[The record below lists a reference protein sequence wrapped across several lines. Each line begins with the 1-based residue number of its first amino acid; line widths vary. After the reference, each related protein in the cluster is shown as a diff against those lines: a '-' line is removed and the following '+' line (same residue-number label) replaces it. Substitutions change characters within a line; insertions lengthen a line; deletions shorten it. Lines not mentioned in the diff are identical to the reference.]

1 MKNTIIAALLLVLS
15 LAVPARAAQQNIAQ
29 LSAVTASREALRTS
43 INTQLSAVQ
52 SNFDELY
59 AAVGTRP
66 WVIQATAPAD
76 TTLAWFD
83 TDQVLN
89 AVVLKIHNGSNW
101 VPQAIGEGGSY
112 TLPTAAADTLGGI
125 KVGARL
131 TITDGVLSADVQA
144 GGESTTVGDGTTGP
158 YLDGT
163 VDGGT
168 LIKLSAPSGGNGTW
182 TSLQGGNPTA
192 NRNWRLPIDAP
203 PAAGTTRLINVDEN
217 TQMGLVDPATFLTPT
232 GSADLLTITDTN
244 SRFTTDTVGAA
255 LVQIGEFNASLPNLV
270 FGTGLTLTEDT
281 PSAGTDTIS
290 VSANTYQAYD
300 ADWLGITPNG
310 AALVSAANYA
320 AMKTLLDTDDIQ
332 TLTGIAAGTAHLG
345 TFTGTT
351 IADSSTIKTALQS
364 LETSVETRAPS
375 ANPVFTASAAIPQGS
390 SPTVDAAGEIAID
403 LTSDQLIYYGGAKR
417 VLTYKKQIDFA
428 VKTPVDADDFL
439 LFKAQTAM
447 TITDIHVIAQGGT
460 SISVDIQE
468 CDSAGA
474 NCATVDAAITATTT
488 GAEDDGGFSNGTI
501 DAGDWVKV
509 VLGAPSGT
517 VNYLAGSIYYVETA
531 D

>member
-1 MKNTIIAALLLVLS
+1 MKRLLL
-15 LAVPARAAQQNIAQ
+15 
-29 LSAVTASREALRTS
+29 AVTILLATS
-43 INTQLSAVQ
+43 QVW
-52 SNFDELY
+52 
-59 AAVGTRP
+59 AAGGKGYVGP
-66 WVIQATAPAD
+66 TAPA
-76 TTLAWFD
+76 TC
-83 TDQVLN
+83 
-89 AVVLKIHNGSNW
+89 AVGNFWI
-101 VPQAIGEGGSY
+101 
-112 TLPTAAADTLGGI
+112 D
-125 KVGARL
+125 
-131 TITDGVLSADVQA
+131 TDGVTNDRFYTCTATNTWTKNSGGDDLGSAAYSDVVALWTTCTGYLKSDGTCDTPSGSATYPSAA
-144 GGESTTVGDGTTGP
+144 GVANWNGSAWGTSYTVGTAANNLVQLNG
-158 YLDGT
+158 
-163 VDGGT
+163 
-168 LIKLSAPSGGNGTW
+168 SA
-182 TSLQGGNPTA
+182 Q
-192 NRNWRLPIDAP
+192 LPA
-203 PAAGTTRLINVDEN
+203 V
-217 TQMGLVDPATFLTPT
+217 
-232 GSADLLTITDTN
+232 SADLLTITDTN

-255 LVQIGEFNASLPNLV
+255 LVQIGEFNASLPSLV
-270 FGTGLTLTEDT
+270 FGTGLTVAEDT

-364 LETSVETRAPS
+364 LETSVETKAPS
-375 ANPVFTASAAIPQGS
+375 ASPVFTASVAIPQGS
-390 SPTVDAAGEIAID
+390 SPTVDAVGEIAID

-417 VLTYKKQIDFA
+417 VLTHKKQIDFA

-468 CDSAGA
+468 CNSSGA
-474 NCATVDAAITATTT
+474 SCATVDAAITADTD
-488 GAEDDGGFSNGTI
+488 GAEDDGTLSNGTI